1 MKICYFLMYFV
12 FVSWYMWQISFFLN
26 APCLLSV
33 FRSKH
38 LKNLKPL
45 RKPAKLVFMRVC
57 GGQGDLE
64 RNVGEFSVNFGERSG
79 NDIGFE

>member
-1 MKICYFLMYFV
+1 
-12 FVSWYMWQISFFLN
+12 MWPILFFLN

-38 LKNLKPL
+38 LEDLKPL

-57 GGQGDLE
+57 AGQGELK
-64 RNVGEFSVNFGERSG
+64 RNVGEFAVNFGERSG
-79 NDIGFE
+79 KDIGFE